1 MFENF
6 KEAVNKYLAVG
17 EIRNLLKQ
25 KEAREIDTSYQQ
37 IFSGYLNLESILEH
51 LTFIQPNMKKEIKE
65 SLNKFKD
72 YIFTKI
78 N

>member
-6 KEAVNKYLAVG
+6 NEAVNKYLAVG

-25 KEAREIDTSYQQ
+25 KEAREIDISYKK
-37 IFSGYLNLESILEH
+37 IFSCYLNLESIFEH

>member
-1 MFENF
+1 MFDNF
-6 KEAVNKYLAVG
+6 NEGVNKYLAVG

-25 KEAREIDTSYQQ
+25 KEAREIDTSYKK